1 MKNFNISNKERNL
14 ILESHGLL
22 KKNVA
27 IVELL
32 SLDEKYAIFLDE
44 LYDIEEKKCLGNVWE
59 NLSNFK
65 LFFESS
71 LNSNHNLP
79 ETLVEEFRMSLNSLV
94 INEGNSNSLK
104 EEFMILMNEYDIL
117 GSIKSGVSNFAGWAK
132 QKGKEAYSGV
142 TSTVKTIGKGLEQ
155 FKNALS
161 KGEWSE
167 VVGII
172 KKGTLFLA
180 RKLRSAL
187 YHPIGLILDAIL
199 VATGI
204 GKGVQFVIWA
214 VVVALDIYEL
224 STGDYEDKNENMI
237 MRLLFTG
244 VDIVGL
250 VFAGVAAKNARATI
264 SGVFKQFGTSTQGLS
279 KAAKSSPSFKG
290 LLETIQRGA
299 AGASSKM
306 AEAGKHL
313 QKNSPKIYS
322 WFSGI
327 INGLGKILKNI
338 LDSIGKILKGSFAV
352 VSSPG
357 KTVSKVLGGGKLGKG
372 GQALVNT
379 TGIVYG
385 AETLFGEKGNSESE
399 APNVDFS
406 DVEIDFSKGL

>member
-14 ILESHGLL
+14 ILESHGLIR
-22 KKNVA
+22 KNVA
-27 IVELL
+27 IVEML

-79 ETLVEEFRMSLNSLV
+79 ETLVEEFRTGLNSLV

-104 EEFMILMNEYDIL
+104 EEFMVLMNEDIL
-117 GSIKSGVSNFAGWAK
+117 GSIKSGVSDFTNWAK
-132 QKGKEAYSGV
+132 QKGKEAYSGI
-142 TSTVKTIGKGLEQ
+142 TSTVKTIGNGLDK

-161 KGEWSE
+161 KGEWSD
-167 VVGII
+167 VLNIL
-172 KKGTLFLA
+172 KKGALFLA

-187 YHPIGLILDAIL
+187 YHPVGLILDAIL

-204 GKGVQFVIWA
+204 GKGVQFVVWG

-224 STGDYEDKNENMI
+224 STGDYENKDENMI

-244 VDIVGL
+244 IDIIGL
-250 VFAGVAAKNARATI
+250 VFAGAAAKSSKATI
-264 SGVFKQFGTSTQGLS
+264 SGIFKQFGTSTQGLS
-279 KAAKSSPSFKG
+279 KAAKSSPVFKG
-290 LLETIQRGA
+290 MLETIQKGA
-299 AGASSKM
+299 AGASSRM
-306 AEAGKHL
+306 AEVGKYL
-313 QKNSPKIYS
+313 SKNSPKIYS

-338 LDSIGKILKGSFAV
+338 LDSIGKILKGAFNV
-352 VSSPG
+352 VSAPG
-357 KTVSKVLGGGKLGKG
+357 RTVSKVLGGGKLGKG
-372 GQALVNT
+372 GQSLVNT

-385 AETLFGEKGNSESE
+385 AEKIGGGEKPEENINLNNAEF
-399 APNVDFS
+399 DFS
-406 DVEIDFSKGL
+406 QGL